1 MLKTLR
7 GIVQEVNTARDLQ
20 SALGVIVRRVKEA
33 MTTQVCSVYLW
44 DPETNQY
51 VLMATEGLK
60 QDAVGRVRLNS
71 AQGLVGLVGVREE
84 PINLDDA
91 PEHPSYQY
99 FPETGE
105 EQFHSFLGVPI
116 VNHRRVL
123 GVLVVQQKE
132 RRRFDEG
139 EEAFLVTMSAQ
150 LAGVIIHAEATG
162 KINELGRADSST
174 KKQLQQFAGVPGAP
188 GIAIGDVVAI
198 IRHAD
203 LDSVVSQRIND
214 DEIAQE
220 ETLLA
225 NALQSVREDIQ
236 RAGEKLADQLR
247 PEEQALFDVYLNMLD
262 DQAIGAEVR
271 ALIQTGE
278 WAQGAL
284 TQVIRQYEE
293 HFSLMDDPYLRE
305 RATDI
310 RDLGIRILEYLQSA
324 NVPTSSKEYPENTI
338 LVGEEITP
346 TMLADV
352 PSGKLKGI
360 VSVEGSSNSHVAILA
375 RAMGIP
381 TIMGVQGLPF
391 SRLDGKEIII
401 DGYRGKV
408 ITSFSDE
415 LLQHFKNI
423 VAEEQQMVR
432 ELDTLKHKSCET
444 KDGQR
449 LKLWVNTGLMADVF
463 LSLDRGA
470 EGVGL
475 YRTEV
480 PFMIK
485 DRFPTEKEQMQT
497 YREQLKAFAPSP
509 VTMRTLDIGGDK
521 ELSYFPIK
529 EDNPFLGWRGIRI
542 TLDHPEIFLVQVRAM
557 MKASEGLN
565 NLRIMLPMITGTGEV
580 EEAMRM
586 IHRAYYEVCEEGFH
600 VAMPEVGVMIEV
612 PAAVYQTRELAQHV
626 DFISVG
632 SNDLT
637 QYILAVDRNNA
648 RVADLYSSYHPAV
661 LQALKSIAE
670 DARMENVPVSICGE
684 LAGDPVAAPILLA
697 MGYDVLSMNSASLPK
712 VKYVIRN
719 ITYKWAQKLLAR
731 VMISDSPE
739 VIHSMLELALEDA
752 GVMSFIRPKSGN
764 MDSAS
769 KS

>member
-7 GIVQEVNTARDLQ
+7 GIVQEVNTAGDLK
-20 SALGVIVRRVKEA
+20 SALDIIVHRVREA
-33 MTTQVCSVYLW
+33 METQVCSVYLW
-44 DPETNQY
+44 EPETHEY

-60 QDAVGRVRLNS
+60 REAIGQVRLSS

-91 PEHPSYQY
+91 PEHPNYQY

-116 VNHRRVL
+116 IHHRRVL
-123 GVLVVQQKE
+123 GVLVVQQRE
-132 RRRFDEG
+132 SRRFDEG

-150 LAGVIIHAEATG
+150 LAGVIVHAEATG
-162 KINELGRADSST
+162 KINEFNKRDKS
-174 KKQLQQFAGVPGAP
+174 KEVKDQQFKGVPGAP
-188 GIAIGDVVAI
+188 GIAIGHSVVV
-198 IRHAD
+198 IRSAD
-203 LDSVVSQRIND
+203 LDSVPSKQVTDIDAEQILF
-214 DEIAQE
+214 Q
-220 ETLLA
+220 
-225 NALQSVREDIQ
+225 NALVAVREDI
-236 RAGEKLADQLR
+236 RLAGEKLADQLR

-262 DQAIGAEVR
+262 DAALGSEVQG
-271 ALIQTGE
+271 LINSGE

-284 TQVIRQYEE
+284 SQVIRQYEQ
-293 HFSLMDDPYLRE
+293 HFSVMDDPYLRE

-310 RDLGIRILEYLQSA
+310 RDMGIRLLEYMQSA
-324 NVPTSSKEYPENTI
+324 KTGPRDYPDDVI

-352 PSGKLKGI
+352 PKGQLQGI
-360 VSVEGSSNSHVAILA
+360 VSVQGSSNSHVAILA

-381 TIMGVQGLPF
+381 TIMGVQGLPY
-391 SRLDGKEIII
+391 SRLDGKKIII

-408 ITSFSDE
+408 FTLFSDHLLESYESIVEEEKE
-415 LLQHFKNI
+415 L
-423 VAEEQQMVR
+423 VR
-432 ELDTLKHKSCET
+432 ELDTLKNLPCET
-444 KDGQR
+444 QDGYR
-449 LKLWVNTGLMADVF
+449 MKLWVNTGLMADVF
-463 LSLDRGA
+463 RSLDRGA

-580 EEAMRM
+580 EEAMRL
-586 IHRAYYEVCEEGFH
+586 IHRAYYEVCEEGFDIE
-600 VAMPEVGVMIEV
+600 MPKVGVMIEV
-612 PAAVYQTRELAQHV
+612 PAAVYLTRELAQLV
-626 DFISVG
+626 DFVSVG

-648 RVADLYSSYHPAV
+648 RVADLYHSYHPAV
-661 LQALKSIAE
+661 LQALKKIAE
-670 DARMENVPVSICGE
+670 DARMEGVTVSICGE
-684 LAGDPVAAPILLA
+684 LAGDPIAAPILLA
-697 MGYDVLSMNSASLPK
+697 MGYDMLSMNSASLPK
-712 VKYVIRN
+712 VKYVVRN
-719 ITYKWAQKLLAR
+719 IRYQWAQELLAR
-731 VMISDSPE
+731 VMIADSPE
-739 VIHSMLELALEDA
+739 VIHSIIEFALEEA
-752 GVMSFIRPKSGN
+752 GVLSFIRPQGGRLS
-764 MDSAS
+764 SAQNAN
-769 KS
+769 

>member
-7 GIVQEVNTARDLQ
+7 GIVQEVNIAGDLQ
-20 SALGVIVRRVKEA
+20 SALDIIVRRVREA
-33 MTTQVCSVYLW
+33 MSTQVCSVYLW
-44 DPETNQY
+44 EPDTHEY
-51 VLMATEGLK
+51 VLMATEGLQK
-60 QDAVGRVRLNS
+60 SAIGRVRLNS

-91 PEHPSYQY
+91 PEHPNYQY

-116 VNHRRVL
+116 IHHRRVL
-123 GVLVVQQKE
+123 GVLVVQQGE

-162 KINELGRADSST
+162 KINEFNKRG
-174 KKQLQQFAGVPGAP
+174 KKSKVKKDQKFKGVSGAP
-188 GIAIGDVVAI
+188 GIAIGHSVVM
-198 IRHAD
+198 IRSAD
-203 LDSVVSQRIND
+203 LDSVPSKQVEDTQAEQ
-214 DEIAQE
+214 EIFQQALE
-220 ETLLA
+220 GVRRDIR
-225 NALQSVREDIQ
+225 NAGD
-236 RAGEKLADQLR
+236 KLADQLR

-262 DQAIGAEVR
+262 DEALGSEVL
-271 ALIQTGE
+271 ALINGGE

-284 TQVIRQYEE
+284 SQVIRQYEQ
-293 HFSLMDDPYLRE
+293 HFSMMDDPYLRE

-310 RDLGIRILEYLQSA
+310 RDMGIRLLEHMQ
-324 NVPTSSKEYPENTI
+324 SSKTAPIDYPDDAI

-352 PSGKLKGI
+352 PAGKLQGI

-381 TIMGVQGLPF
+381 TIMGVQGLPY
-391 SRLDGKEIII
+391 SRLDGKKIII

-408 ITSFSDE
+408 FTLFSDQ
-415 LLQHFKNI
+415 LLENFQNI
-423 VAEEQQMVR
+423 VEEEKELVR
-432 ELDTLKHKSCET
+432 ELDALKNLPCET
-444 KDGQR
+444 QDGHR
-449 LKLWVNTGLMADVF
+449 MKLWVNTGLMADVF
-463 LSLDRGA
+463 RSLDRGA

-580 EEAMRM
+580 EEAMRL

-600 VAMPEVGVMIEV
+600 VVMPEVGVMIEV
-612 PAAVYQTRELAQHV
+612 PAAVYQTRELAQLV

-648 RVADLYSSYHPAV
+648 RVADLYHSYHPAV
-661 LQALKSIAE
+661 LQALKKIAE
-670 DARMENVPVSICGE
+670 DARMEGVPVSICGE
-684 LAGDPVAAPILLA
+684 LAGDPIAAPILLA
-697 MGYDVLSMNSASLPK
+697 MGYETLSMNSASLPK
-712 VKYVIRN
+712 VKYVMRN
-719 ITYKWAQKLLAR
+719 ITHSWSQELLAR
-731 VMISDSPE
+731 VMIADNPE
-739 VIHSMLELALEDA
+739 VIHSTIELALEDV
-752 GVMSFIRPKSGN
+752 GVLSFIRPQTGR
-764 MDSAS
+764 SAN
-769 KS
+769 

>member
-7 GIVQEVNTARDLQ
+7 GIVQEVNTAGDLK
-20 SALGVIVRRVKEA
+20 SALDIIVHRVREA

-44 DPETNQY
+44 DPDSSQY

-60 QDAVGRVRLNS
+60 QDAIGRVRLSS

-84 PINLDDA
+84 PLNLDDA
-91 PEHPSYQY
+91 PQHPKYQY

-116 VNHRRVL
+116 VHHRRVL
-123 GVLVVQQKE
+123 GVLVVQQRD

-162 KINELGRADSST
+162 KINELNQPDKPSKPRKD
-174 KKQLQQFAGVPGAP
+174 QQFKGVSGSP
-188 GIAIGDVVAI
+188 GIAIGHAAVM
-198 IRHAD
+198 IRSAD
-203 LDSVVSQRIND
+203 LDSVPSKKGTGV
-214 DEIAQE
+214 EIEKDIFQKAV
-220 ETLLA
+220 LA
-225 NALQSVREDIQ
+225 VRQDIRNAG
-236 RAGEKLADQLR
+236 AKLADQLR

-262 DQAIGAEVR
+262 DEALGSEVNS
-271 ALIQTGE
+271 LIEDGE

-284 TQVIRQYEE
+284 SRVIKQYEQ
-293 HFSLMDDPYLRE
+293 HFSVMDDPYLRE

-310 RDLGIRILEYLQSA
+310 RDMGIRLLEYMQSA
-324 NVPTSSKEYPENTI
+324 KVEPIEYPSDVI

-346 TMLADV
+346 TMLAEV
-352 PSGKLKGI
+352 PKGKLQGI

-381 TIMGVQGLPF
+381 TIMGVQGLPYAK
-391 SRLDGKEIII
+391 LDGKKIII

-408 ITSFSDE
+408 FTHFSDKLLGHFQAIVEEEKE
-415 LLQHFKNI
+415 L
-423 VAEEQQMVR
+423 VR
-432 ELDTLKHKSCET
+432 ELDTLKNLPCET
-444 KDGQR
+444 KDNHR
-449 LKLWVNTGLMADVF
+449 MKLWVNTGLMADVF
-463 LSLDRGA
+463 RSLDRGA

-485 DRFPTEKEQMQT
+485 DRFPTEKEQMHT

-580 EEAMRM
+580 EEAMRL
-586 IHRAYYEVCEEGFH
+586 IHRAFYEVCEEGFH

-612 PAAVYQTRELAQHV
+612 PAAVYQTRELAQLV

-648 RVADLYSSYHPAV
+648 RVADLYHSYHPAV
-661 LQALKSIAE
+661 LQALKKIAE
-670 DARMENVPVSICGE
+670 DAHMEDVTLSICGE
-684 LAGDPVAAPILLA
+684 LAGDPIAAPILLA
-697 MGYDVLSMNSASLPK
+697 MGYEILSMNSASLPK
-712 VKYVIRN
+712 VKYVVRN
-719 ITYKWAQKLLAR
+719 IKYSWAQELLAR
-731 VMISDSPE
+731 IMISDCPE
-739 VIHSMLELALEDA
+739 VIYSTIELALEEA
-752 GVMSFIRPKSGN
+752 GILSFIRPQAGIMSN
-764 MDSAS
+764 QIN
-769 KS
+769 

>member
-7 GIVQEVNTARDLQ
+7 GIVQEVNSAGDLQ
-20 SALGVIVRRVKEA
+20 TALDIIVRRVREA
-33 MTTQVCSVYLW
+33 MSTQVCSVYLW
-44 DPETNQY
+44 EPDTHEY

-60 QDAVGRVRLNS
+60 KSSIGRVRLSS

-91 PEHPSYQY
+91 PEHPNYQY

-116 VNHRRVL
+116 IHHRRVL
-123 GVLVVQQKE
+123 GVLVVQQRE

-150 LAGVIIHAEATG
+150 LAGVIVHAEATG
-162 KINELGRADSST
+162 KITEFNKRDSKSKL
-174 KKQLQQFAGVPGAP
+174 KKDQQFKGVSGAP
-188 GIAIGDVVAI
+188 GIAIGHAVVM
-198 IRHAD
+198 IRSAD
-203 LDSVVSQRIND
+203 LDQVPSKPANNIEAEQ
-214 DEIAQE
+214 
-220 ETLLA
+220 TLFRE
-225 NALQSVREDIQ
+225 ALEAVRRDI
-236 RAGEKLADQLR
+236 RMAGDKLADQLR

-262 DQAIGAEVR
+262 DEALGAEVR
-271 ALIQTGE
+271 SLIAGGE

-284 TQVIRQYEE
+284 SQVIRQYEQ
-293 HFSLMDDPYLRE
+293 HFSVMDDPYLRE

-310 RDLGIRILEYLQSA
+310 RDMGIRLLEYMQSA
-324 NVPTSSKEYPENTI
+324 KTAPIEYPDDAI

-346 TMLADV
+346 TMLAEV
-352 PSGKLKGI
+352 PKGKLQGI

-381 TIMGVQGLPF
+381 TIMGVQGLPY
-391 SRLDGKEIII
+391 SRLDGKQIII

-408 ITSFSDE
+408 FTLFSDQLLENFREIVEEEKE
-415 LLQHFKNI
+415 L
-423 VAEEQQMVR
+423 VR
-432 ELDTLKHKSCET
+432 ELDTLKNLPCET
-444 KDGQR
+444 KDNHR
-449 LKLWVNTGLMADVF
+449 IKLWVNTGLMADVF
-463 LSLDRGA
+463 RSLDRGA

-580 EEAMRM
+580 EEAMRL

-600 VAMPEVGVMIEV
+600 VVMPEVGVMIEV
-612 PAAVYQTRELAQHV
+612 PAAVYQTRELAQMV

-648 RVADLYSSYHPAV
+648 RVADLYHSYHPAV
-661 LQALKSIAE
+661 LQALKKIAD
-670 DARMENVPVSICGE
+670 DAHMESVQVSICGE
-684 LAGDPVAAPILLA
+684 LAGDPIAAPILLA
-697 MGYDVLSMNSASLPK
+697 MGYDILSMNSASLPK
-712 VKYVIRN
+712 VKYVVRN
-719 ITYKWAQKLLAR
+719 ISYSWSQELLAR
-731 VMISDSPE
+731 VMIADSPE
-739 VIHSMLELALEDA
+739 VIHSTIELALEDA
-752 GVMSFIRPKSGN
+752 GVLSFIRPQGGRKTS
-764 MDSAS
+764 
-769 KS
+769 